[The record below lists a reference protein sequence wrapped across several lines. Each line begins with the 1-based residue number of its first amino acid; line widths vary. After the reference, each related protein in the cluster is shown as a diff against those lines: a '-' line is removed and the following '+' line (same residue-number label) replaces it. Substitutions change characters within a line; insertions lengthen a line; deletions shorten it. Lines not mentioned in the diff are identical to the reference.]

1 MNPHNIKSYAAD
13 SMREALVMVRK
24 DLGPDALIVSQETQG
39 RKILLKATLEEWT
52 APAREATA
60 DAPAL
65 NEVGAGV
72 QAATGG
78 ESAAPQPLDEPQPT
92 AQAPRELL
100 LDDIVTL
107 HPRATPAAEPEPA
120 TVATTAAELA
130 NLSYPCAA
138 LTVDQ
143 LQGKFRFVGASGV
156 GKTSLLIKILVE
168 WVMIHGPADAL
179 VIANDN
185 HRLGANEALQL
196 TCQLLDVEITQSH
209 HAGGAQQG
217 NLPATQAK
225 RLVLIDSS
233 AAELTELRPV
243 AGVRDVVVLSALHS
257 EIALQAQLASLSG
270 SQTAYL
276 GLTHVDQAFDQSA
289 LAGFLCRSGLQP
301 AFIGSSAFLPGGIET
316 AIGCTYPRAG
326 IDRCLIATMF
336 VIEEWSISTWIK
348 CQRTLSR

>member
-52 APAREATA
+52 EPVPEATA
-60 DAPAL
+60 DSPAL

-78 ESAAPQPLDEPQPT
+78 ESAAPRPLDEQPA

-107 HPRATPAAEPEPA
+107 HPRATPAAEPA

-138 LTVDQ
+138 LTLDQ

-209 HAGGAQQG
+209 HAEGAQQG

-257 EIALQAQLASLSG
+257 EISLQAQLASLSG

-276 GLTHVDQAFDQSA
+276 GLTHVDQAFDQGA

-301 AFIGSSAFLPGGIET
+301 AFIGSSAYLPGGIET
-316 AIGCTYPRAG
+316 ANAAALTRALALT
-326 IDRCLIATMF
+326 DA
-336 VIEEWSISTWIK
+336 
-348 CQRTLSR
+348 